1 MLFLDFLT
9 SLSEISLRETHIY
22 IYMEWKTHIYICI
35 DIYTKNTCS
44 KYSEYR
50 ERLDRGHN
58 RHNMRMR
65 VVKRQKNACST
76 EAKECGQ

>member
-9 SLSEISLRETHIY
+9 SLSEISLREPHIY
-22 IYMEWKTHIYICI
+22 IYIYGVENSYIYICI

-58 RHNMRMR
+58 RHNM
-65 VVKRQKNACST
+65 
-76 EAKECGQ
+76 